1 MASKC
6 KGYAGKIKNQGT
18 QFVQAPFGGSD
29 SRKGNVKITG
39 TDLRTGK
46 SRAVF
51 VTDGIFHLVQ
61 KRAQSFVERVYRF
74 ANFA

>member
-18 QFVQAPFGGSD
+18 QFVQAPLGGSD

-39 TDLRTGK
+39 NDLRTGK
-46 SRAVF
+46 KS
-51 VTDGIFHLVQ
+51 G
-61 KRAQSFVERVYRF
+61 K
-74 ANFA
+74 